1 MTIKELIIKLSDYPQ
16 DMRVFQLGDIDCVEI
31 TLVHHREGSDLFTIR
46 TGEDSHWDRVYKLA
60 VGEKYLSIG
69 GEA

>member
-16 DMRVFQLGDIDCVEI
+16 HMRVFQLGDIDCREI
-31 TLVHHREGSDLFTIR
+31 ELTHHREGSDLFSIC
-46 TGEDSHWDRVYKLA
+46 TGGDSHWDRACKLV
-60 VGEKYLSIG
+60 VGEKYLAIG